1 MPNIL
6 LMHYFGGAGG
16 KFIANCLSFSGQVA
30 FANYKVALAY
40 QQDKNIKN
48 LEQAVLDTVPPREQK
63 RTWFELEQGCTQ
75 LFGPNL
81 IQARNGYPL
90 SENLFDIDS
99 LKYDWLPLMTHNK
112 NQFDNYKKHFANYK
126 IFTVCVEGTA
136 DFIDYAIRLK
146 WPEEHYCLDLNQFK
160 EFNSE
165 LDVLDFDHCIT
176 GWDPRCREQHQQ
188 ILNLACQL
196 NIDYNPKTANNYIC
210 KYLEFH
216 Q

>member
-48 LEQAVLDTVPPREQK
+48 LEQALLDTVPLREQK
-63 RTWFELEQGCTQ
+63 RTWLQLEQGCVQ
-75 LFGPNL
+75 LFGEN
-81 IQARNGYPL
+81 IVQVKNGCPL
-90 SENLFDIDS
+90 SKNLFDIDS
-99 LKYDWLPLMTHNK
+99 LEYDWLPLMAHNK
-112 NQFDNYKKHFANYK
+112 NVFDNCKKHFANRK

-146 WPEEHYCLDLNQFK
+146 WPEKHHCLDLDQFK
-160 EFNSE
+160 EFNNQ
-165 LDVLDFDHCIT
+165 LDVLDFDHRIT
-176 GWDPRCREQHQQ
+176 DWDPRCLEKHQQ
-188 ILNLACQL
+188 ILNLARQL
-196 NIDYNPKTANNYIC
+196 NIAYNPKTANNYIC